1 MSRRWNWL
9 WMAAVAVLLGWT
21 VWSVLGAQSPA
32 ELALALTSAD
42 WRYLTLGLL
51 LMAAFICC
59 EGRASHL
66 ILRALGS
73 PQPYRRCCFYSCSGF
88 FFSNITPSATGGQ
101 PMQVYY
107 MKRDGVPVVHGAMDM
122 LLVTI
127 GYHTAV
133 VIFGA
138 AALLF
143 RGELLAVL
151 GGGVG
156 FLLGLGFAIFLV
168 LDGAMLLLLFLPGP
182 MERLGRF
189 GIRLAFRL
197 RPALDRERLEKRL
210 AEELERYGQGARVLR
225 SSPALLPQVIL
236 LSMGQLACSY
246 AVPCLVCLAFGV
258 EGVPFWTVFCLQ
270 VLCTIAVGY
279 LPLPG
284 SAGAAEGVFL
294 QVFTYVFGPGLVA
307 PAMILTRTVSCY
319 AVLLAT
325 GGITAVG
332 HLRGKRQ
339 HEACPEP
346 VPAKERAAKMP
357 AHLNKGNPLT

>member
-9 WMAAVAVLLGWT
+9 WMAAVAILLGWT
-21 VWSVLGAQSPA
+21 AWAVLDAQSPA

-51 LMAAFICC
+51 LMAAFLCC

-66 ILRALGS
+66 ILGALGS
-73 PQPYRRCCFYSCSGF
+73 PQPYRRCCFYSCTGF

-133 VIFGA
+133 VIFGTA
-138 AALLF
+138 VLLF

-151 GGGVG
+151 GGGVD
-156 FLLGLGFAIFLV
+156 FLLGLGVAVFLV

-182 MERLGRF
+182 MERLGRS

-197 RPALDRERLEKRL
+197 RPALDRERLETRL
-210 AEELERYGQGARVLR
+210 AEELERYGQGAKVLR
-225 SSPALLPQVIL
+225 SSPALLPRVIL
-236 LSMGQLACSY
+236 LSLGQLACSC
-246 AVPCLVCLAFGV
+246 AVPCVVCLAFGV
-258 EGVPFWTVFCLQ
+258 EDASFWTVFCLQ

-294 QVFTYVFGPGLVA
+294 QVFTFAFGPGLVA

-319 AVLLAT
+319 AVLLVT

-332 HLRGKRQ
+332 HLRGRGQQKTRL
-339 HEACPEP
+339 ESACG
-346 VPAKERAAKMP
+346 KERAGKVP
-357 AHLNKGNPLT
+357 AYLEKRNPLA